1 MKKLTAGFLAVCMAA
16 GLMTGCGAPEP
27 EDEGT
32 TVKTEAAKAVS
43 GDTLKAEEEG
53 TADTSG
59 SVDGGTVS
67 PQDYKVGLMIPGNLG
82 DKSFFDASFRSIEPI
97 KEQLGVDVD
106 YVEAGVDTS
115 KYYPALVD
123 MCEKGYDLILTISSN
138 NDDALVQVAEEYLD
152 QKFINLDD
160 EMAEPPANVYIM
172 GTKNNEMSFL
182 AGAAGALK
190 AGELCEDKIGFVG
203 GMDIPGINEFLV
215 GYIEGA
221 QAVNPDIK
229 VATSYVGSFTDTA
242 KGKENALLLYNSGL
256 SVIFAAA
263 GQSGLGVIDAAV
275 AQGKFVIGV
284 DSDQAEALKDS
295 KPEMANVVITSAIKN
310 IPENAV
316 KAVDRAMKGE
326 IPYGTREVFG
336 IAEGAVGI
344 AENEFYEK
352 LLSEEDRKQVEELK
366 GQVVAG
372 EVEMTP
378 TTGITTDKVNEIR
391 EAVRP

>member
-1 MKKLTAGFLAVCMAA
+1 MKKLTAALLAMSMTA
-16 GLMTGCGAPEP
+16 GLLAGCGAPEP
-27 EDEGT
+27 EETTAAETAAEAEETTAAEGE
-32 TVKTEAAKAVS
+32 TEAEAEAVNP
-43 GDTLKAEEEG
+43 EE
-53 TADTSG
+53 
-59 SVDGGTVS
+59 
-67 PQDYKVGLMIPGNLG
+67 YRVGLMIPGNLG
-82 DKSFFDASFRSIEPI
+82 DKSFFDAAFNSIEPI
-97 KEQLGVDVD
+97 KEQLGVTVE
-106 YVEAGVDTS
+106 YVECGTDTS
-115 KYYPALVD
+115 KFYPALVD
-123 MCEKGYDLILTISSN
+123 MCEADYDLILTISSN
-138 NDDALVQVAEEYLD
+138 NDDALVQVAEEYPD

-172 GTKNNEMSFL
+172 GTKNNEMSYL

-190 AGELCEDKIGFVG
+190 AAELGESTIGFVG

-221 QAVNPDIK
+221 QAINPDIK

-242 KGKENALLLYNSGL
+242 KAKENALLLYNSGL

-275 AQGKFVIGV
+275 EQGKFVIGV
-284 DSDQAEALKDS
+284 DSDQAAALKDS
-295 KPEMANVVITSAIKN
+295 QPDMANVIITSAIKN
-310 IPENAV
+310 ISDNAV
-316 KAVDRAMKGE
+316 KAVDRAMKDE

-352 LLSEEDRKQVEELK
+352 LLSEEDRAKVEELK
-366 GQVVAG
+366 QQVIAG

-378 TTGITTDKVNEIR
+378 TSGITTEKINEIR
-391 EAVRP
+391 DAVRP

>member
-1 MKKLTAGFLAVCMAA
+1 MRKLLVGVLTLCMAT
-16 GLMTGCGAPEP
+16 GLMAGCKAPEP
-27 EDEGT
+27 EET
-32 TVKTEAAKAVS
+32 KASKTETTTAVS
-43 GDTLKAEEEG
+43 TQAENTESKDNQGDKTTG
-53 TADTSG
+53 G
-59 SVDGGTVS
+59 S
-67 PQDYKVGLMIPGNLG
+67 YRVGLMIPGNLG
-82 DKSFFDASFRSIEPI
+82 DKSFFDASFRSIEPM
-97 KEQLGVDVD
+97 KEQLGVEVE

-115 KYYPALVD
+115 KYYPVLVD
-123 MCEKGYDLILTISSN
+123 MCEKKYDLILTISSN
-138 NDDALVQVAEEYLD
+138 NDDALIQVAEEYPD
-152 QKFINLDD
+152 QVFINLDD
-160 EMAEPPANVYIM
+160 EIADPPANVYIM

-190 AGELCEDKIGFVG
+190 AKELGENKIGFVG

-221 QAVNPDIK
+221 QAINPDIK

-242 KGKENALLLYNSGL
+242 KGKENALLLYNSGV

-284 DSDQAEALKDS
+284 DSDQAQALKDS
-295 KPEMANVVITSAIKN
+295 KPEMANVIITSAIKN

-316 KAVDRAMKGE
+316 KAVDRAMNGE

-344 AENEFYEK
+344 AENEFYQK
-352 LLSEEDRKQVEELK
+352 LLSDESRSVMEDLK
-366 GQVVAG
+366 EKVSAG
-372 EVEMTP
+372 SMEMTP
-378 TTGITTDKVNEIR
+378 TTGITTEKVNEIR

>member
-1 MKKLTAGFLAVCMAA
+1 MKKLTAALLAMSMTA
-16 GLMTGCGAPEP
+16 GLLAGCGAPEP
-27 EDEGT
+27 EETTAAETAAEAEETTAAEGE
-32 TVKTEAAKAVS
+32 TEAEAEAVNP
-43 GDTLKAEEEG
+43 EE
-53 TADTSG
+53 
-59 SVDGGTVS
+59 
-67 PQDYKVGLMIPGNLG
+67 YRVGLMIPGNLG
-82 DKSFFDASFRSIEPI
+82 DKSFFDAAFNSIEPI
-97 KEQLGVDVD
+97 KEQLGVTVE
-106 YVEAGVDTS
+106 YVECGTDTS
-115 KYYPALVD
+115 KFYPALVD
-123 MCEKGYDLILTISSN
+123 MCEADYDLILTISSN
-138 NDDALVQVAEEYLD
+138 NDDALVQVAEEYPD

-172 GTKNNEMSFL
+172 GTKNNEMSYL

-190 AGELCEDKIGFVG
+190 AAELGESTIGFVG

-221 QAVNPDIK
+221 QAINPDIK

-242 KGKENALLLYNSGL
+242 KAKENALLLYNSGL

-275 AQGKFVIGV
+275 EQGKFVIGV
-284 DSDQAEALKDS
+284 DSDQAAALKDS
-295 KPEMANVVITSAIKN
+295 QPDMANVIITSAIKN
-310 IPENAV
+310 ISDNAV
-316 KAVDRAMKGE
+316 KAVDRAMKDE

-352 LLSEEDRKQVEELK
+352 LLSEEDRAEVEELK
-366 GQVVAG
+366 QQVIAG

-378 TTGITTDKVNEIR
+378 TSGITTEKINEIR
-391 EAVRP
+391 DAVRP

>member
-1 MKKLTAGFLAVCMAA
+1 MKKLTAALLAMSMTA
-16 GLMTGCGAPEP
+16 GLLAGCGAPEP
-27 EDEGT
+27 EETTAAETAAEAEETTAAEGE
-32 TVKTEAAKAVS
+32 TEAEAEAVNP
-43 GDTLKAEEEG
+43 EE
-53 TADTSG
+53 
-59 SVDGGTVS
+59 
-67 PQDYKVGLMIPGNLG
+67 YRVGLMIPGNLG
-82 DKSFFDASFRSIEPI
+82 DKSFFDAAFNSIEPI
-97 KEQLGVDVD
+97 KEQLGVTVE
-106 YVEAGVDTS
+106 YVECGTDTS
-115 KYYPALVD
+115 KFYPALAD
-123 MCEKGYDLILTISSN
+123 MCEADYDLILTISSN
-138 NDDALVQVAEEYLD
+138 NDDALVQVAEEYPD

-172 GTKNNEMSFL
+172 GTKNNEMSYL

-190 AGELCEDKIGFVG
+190 AAELGESTIGFVG

-221 QAVNPDIK
+221 QAINPDIK

-242 KGKENALLLYNSGL
+242 KAKENALLLYNSGL

-275 AQGKFVIGV
+275 EQGKFVIGV
-284 DSDQAEALKDS
+284 DSDQAAALKDS
-295 KPEMANVVITSAIKN
+295 QPDMANVIITSAIKN
-310 IPENAV
+310 ISDNAV
-316 KAVDRAMKGE
+316 KAVDRAMKDE

-352 LLSEEDRKQVEELK
+352 LLSEEDRVKVEELK
-366 GQVVAG
+366 QQVIAG

-378 TTGITTDKVNEIR
+378 TAGITTEKINEIR
-391 EAVRP
+391 DAVRP

>member
-1 MKKLTAGFLAVCMAA
+1 MKKLTAALLAMSMTA
-16 GLMTGCGAPEP
+16 GLLAGCGAPEP
-27 EDEGT
+27 EETTAAETAAEAEETTAAEGE
-32 TVKTEAAKAVS
+32 TEAVNP
-43 GDTLKAEEEG
+43 EE
-53 TADTSG
+53 
-59 SVDGGTVS
+59 
-67 PQDYKVGLMIPGNLG
+67 YRVGLMIPGNLG
-82 DKSFFDASFRSIEPI
+82 DKSFFDAAFNSIEPI
-97 KEQLGVDVD
+97 KEQLGVTVE
-106 YVEAGVDTS
+106 YVECGTDTS
-115 KYYPALVD
+115 KFYPALAD
-123 MCEKGYDLILTISSN
+123 MCEADYDLILTISSN
-138 NDDALVQVAEEYLD
+138 NDDALVQVAEEYPD

-172 GTKNNEMSFL
+172 GTKNNEMSYL

-190 AGELCEDKIGFVG
+190 AAELGESTIGFVG

-221 QAVNPDIK
+221 QAINPDIK

-242 KGKENALLLYNSGL
+242 KAKENALLLYNSGL

-275 AQGKFVIGV
+275 EQGKFVIGV
-284 DSDQAEALKDS
+284 DSDQAAALKDS
-295 KPEMANVVITSAIKN
+295 QPDMANVIITSAIKN
-310 IPENAV
+310 ISDNAV
-316 KAVDRAMKGE
+316 KAVDRAMKDE

-352 LLSEEDRKQVEELK
+352 LLSEEDRAKVEELK
-366 GQVVAG
+366 QQVIAG

-378 TTGITTDKVNEIR
+378 TSGITTEKINEIR
-391 EAVRP
+391 DAVRP